1 MEECLLFGLILQ
13 VGLMVVVG
21 LYLGVMV
28 GLHLELLIL
37 ILGVHIFDL
46 GV

>member
-1 MEECLLFGLILQ
+1 VIVIGLN
-13 VGLMVVVG
+13 
-21 LYLGVMV
+21 LGVNL

>member
-1 MEECLLFGLILQ
+1 MIVIGLN
-13 VGLMVVVG
+13 
-21 LYLGVMV
+21 LGVNL